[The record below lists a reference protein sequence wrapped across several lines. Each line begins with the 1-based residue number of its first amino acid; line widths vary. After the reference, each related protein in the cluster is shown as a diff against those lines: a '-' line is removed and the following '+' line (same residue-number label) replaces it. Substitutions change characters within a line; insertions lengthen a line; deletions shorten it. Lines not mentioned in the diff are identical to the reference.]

1 MTSQFVAWYCL
12 VSLVTFSFWYK
23 FYVSI
28 MTGSG
33 IMIIRVYKGL
43 TRNPDIENT
52 LVWVLSNTLRLEQ
65 VKDTK
70 VGTNT
75 LNKKLLNAA
84 KCQDYSFYRFWCM
97 QKPGGGGGGGGG
109 GLSFPNPP
117 RSWLRWLGSIFR
129 IERKDSWQ
137 N

>member
-1 MTSQFVAWYCL
+1 
-12 VSLVTFSFWYK
+12 
-23 FYVSI
+23 

-84 KCQDYSFYRFWCM
+84 KCQDYSFYRF
-97 QKPGGGGGGGGG
+97 
-109 GLSFPNPP
+109 
-117 RSWLRWLGSIFR
+117 
-129 IERKDSWQ
+129 
-137 N
+137 